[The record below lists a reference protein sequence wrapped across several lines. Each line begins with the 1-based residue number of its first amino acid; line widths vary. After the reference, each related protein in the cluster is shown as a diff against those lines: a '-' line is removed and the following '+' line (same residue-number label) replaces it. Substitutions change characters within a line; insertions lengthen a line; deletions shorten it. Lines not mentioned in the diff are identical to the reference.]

1 MAEIK
6 GVATAEADL
15 GGFVTVIEETVDDGA
30 DEEIP
35 EFGVE
40 LDTILDGKF
49 PPCIDGWLELVFGVV
64 IDKLLIL
71 SVLVLDVEFIMGWA
85 KVNIVDVGLV
95 AITLDAIELNG
106 GMVAV
111 FDVTG
116 WTMAC

>member
-49 PPCIDGWLELVFGVV
+49 PPWIDGWLELVFGVV

-71 SVLVLDVEFIMGWA
+71 SVLVLDVEFIMGWV

-95 AITLDAIELNG
+95 TELDAMELNV